1 MLDKKFSTT
10 SILFAANV
18 ADGGRTIDE
27 VPAPFKA
34 DVQALLKTDESAQTA
49 PVKQAAPVASADATK
64 QTVVVKPADNAT
76 KEG

>member
-1 MLDKKFSTT
+1 MLDKKFSTI

-34 DVQALLKTDESAQTA
+34 DVQELLKTDETAQTVPA
-49 PVKQAAPVASADATK
+49 KQAAPVASADTAK
-64 QTVVVKPADNAT
+64 QTVVVKSTDTLT